1 MEKRPCSRGVGVY
14 HSQESLK
21 VLSRRYAMH
30 PQTVAKWKDLF
41 ADPRFPLPPTFVAR
55 ALDGFLLGH
64 RRVCIGGAAFAR
76 GPAGIAVEAV
86 GKAIVIAIRIE
97 QVDEPIAVSA
107 PVRGY

>member
-1 MEKRPCSRGVGVY
+1 L
-14 HSQESLK
+14 H
-21 VLSRRYAMH
+21 
-30 PQTVAKWKDLF
+30 AKSALLHDLWRNLEGLVNGK
-41 ADPRFPLPPTFVAR
+41 AAVQPGGGRLPLPLSPTFVAR
-55 ALDGFLLGH
+55 ALDGFHLGH